1 MSNRKNKQEELFPRE
16 PATAAMK
23 AVAESTADARK
34 LTKSFSPNEIEEILA
49 KRDGG
54 GKLEPV
60 ETAAI
65 RTKYRQ
71 IKHQIKELEHG
82 NNSNFIDKITVHKNT
97 LVYHIYGGDKIKIL
111 GAISRSKNAKD
122 PCKWGFL

>member
-16 PATAAMK
+16 LATAAMK

-49 KRDGG
+49 KRNSG

-82 NNSNFIDKITVHKNT
+82 NIEIVRKTN
-97 LVYHIYGGDKIKIL
+97 
-111 GAISRSKNAKD
+111 AIFTFSEVLMQTPLMRT
-122 PCKWGFL
+122 